1 MIRTILI
8 VALGGAIGTVLRFL
22 LSRSIQGSILSAF
35 PYGTWAVNVLG
46 CLLIGIFYALSAR
59 VAWVSGDMKL
69 FLMVGLC
76 GGLTTFSTFCNE
88 NLTLLRDGHPLTAAL
103 YASASLATGLLAV
116 YAGQALI
123 KHF

>member
-22 LSRSIQGSILSAF
+22 LSRFIQGTILSAF
-35 PYGTWAVNVLG
+35 PYGTLVVNLLG

-69 FLMVGLC
+69 FLTVGLC

-88 NLTLLRDGHPLTAAL
+88 NLTLLRDGHPFTAAL
-103 YASASLATGLLAV
+103 YAGVSITVGILAV
-116 YAGQALI
+116 HAGYTLMKQ
-123 KHF
+123 F